1 MTQTHPLLVVD
12 KRRGSLHR
20 LVSGLERSG
29 YAVRFCE
36 SAAAALARAR
46 GQEFAAALL
55 GPGFQDLALKLR
67 RHPKTRRLPIL
78 VVAPGKQASRASR
91 RSLPADELLFPP
103 LKLDKLQFRLERVLH
118 QEQLLEDAETV
129 QAGIQTLNRIARFM
143 RSEPDDVTIL
153 NRTAREL
160 EKLIAGA
167 SCSVVLLTED
177 RRTGYVVT
185 QGDRPQELNI
195 RLELSK
201 YPELR
206 KVIETKKTLAIPDVS
221 RHPLMKEVR
230 EFIRHK
236 PLQSLLAA
244 PILYRDEIIGLLF
257 LRSEKERR
265 KFSPTEIYFLE
276 LVANTTATALKNL
289 RLARNV
295 LAEMRGRQKAEADAT
310 QLAQSSLRL
319 EALFAHAS
327 DGILVVDREGTI
339 TDVNQNFLRLSGYEK
354 SEAQGRPLD
363 QVLLSETAPA
373 KSLSRL
379 LRGDRIS
386 QSVNVRLFCRDQSQR
401 LATAHFEPLPGP
413 RDEYLIS
420 LLDVTEER
428 QLSLELRRTKE
439 FLEKVIQGTMDAIIA
454 ADLKGKI
461 VLFNEGAERISGY
474 RAEEVLGKINIV
486 DFYSPGVARDVMRKL
501 RSPDYGGVG
510 KLETCS
516 NTILGKDGEEIPINM
531 SASIIYEDGRE
542 IASVGIFH
550 DLRDRIKIEKELRQA
565 QERLMES
572 RRREAL
578 VALAGAAAHQLNQ
591 PLTSILGYA
600 EILRRVERSFY
611 EVAPQ
616 HPALASLKNAVNAIS
631 ESAERMATVVRK
643 IGETAEFK
651 TQAYLGS
658 TQIVD
663 LDRAGGPAAESPD
676 TAYLES
682 LLDLCPD
689 AILMIGEDTI
699 INRSNPAGRALTG
712 EDPAGHSFTRYLQGL
727 AHVQGMAAFEKVRQ
741 GQRVEFE
748 LALTRPES
756 GDRRQ
761 ARSAAIPIPGRNEF
775 LVVLHDV
782 TALRRAEQEQQWLAA
797 FKEQVL
803 QHGLFPILTLDL
815 DGRITF
821 WNQACEAQLGY
832 SAAEAA
838 GRPLEGF
845 LTEASRADFS
855 ERLRN
860 LGREGRSESRLE
872 FRRRDGSMVEMH
884 HLASWLGD
892 ERSGVLGYFLFLR
905 DTSERP
911 ALEPARVQPED
922 QLRVAREVVDSFR
935 TRASLEESLEAVFAH
950 LGRLVPFQVAAVVF
964 ADREENTLA
973 VLGPNEQGQMQ
984 RRLILMEDDHDRI
997 SAILFQSQPQ
1007 FYEDVSLLTSR
1018 FRSRDLSERLA
1029 RLQSQGIRGLICL
1042 PLQFQEE
1049 VLGSLILG
1057 STRAGAYGPSELAL
1071 LGPVIGQLA
1080 LALAHARLNQET
1092 QRQRQTLLRRNRLLE
1107 NLIRASRETPINS
1120 PLPELLETYCRPL
1133 LEVFPR
1139 AHLSIA
1145 FRPPQARHFRYSY
1158 LGNLPQQFLGQPVAI
1173 SPEFETEFL
1182 QAQGPLLFKQND
1194 PRLPA
1199 LMPDTQSMALFPLIF
1214 ENRLVGVIA
1223 FESHHDP
1230 AFPPADLALLQLLSL
1245 HLSSALGNYYLY
1257 QQINRFRSFQETM
1270 IENANALILVLDRGG
1285 RVAIFNRAFAELI
1298 GRSREEVLGRT
1309 LEELLREFLRV
1320 EPEGSFKELEAQV
1333 RRGES
1338 LVNLRVRLKTLTGQE
1353 VEAVFN
1359 TSTLRDANEEF
1370 QGFVA
1375 IGQDITRLKQLEAQI
1390 LHSEKLA
1397 SLGQMAAS
1405 IAHELNNP
1413 LTAISSYAQILL
1425 RQQPPPLS
1433 KNQERLK
1440 RILEE
1445 ANRIEG
1451 LIQNLMSYAR
1461 PSAGETGPV
1470 PVGEVIKQA
1479 LTLSRY
1485 EVSRGEVSIETR
1497 IPEDLPLVW
1506 GVKDQL
1512 QQVFINLLTNAS
1524 YACGEK
1530 GGGRVVITAGKGK
1543 AEMVEVRVSDTGIGI
1558 KPEHLDKIFDP
1569 FFTTK
1574 PEGKGTGLGLSVVK
1588 EIIHRHRGE
1597 IRMESRPGEGTEFTV
1612 SLPIAG

>member
-29 YAVRFCE
+29 YAVSRCE

-55 GPGFQDLALKLR
+55 GPGFQDLAHKLR
-67 RHPKTRRLPIL
+67 RHPKTRRLPLL

-91 RSLPADELLFPP
+91 HSLPADELLFPP
-103 LKLDKLQFRLERVLH
+103 LKLAEVQFRLERAR
-118 QEQLLEDAETV
+118 QGEQLAEDAETV
-129 QAGIQTLNRIARFM
+129 RAGIQTLNRIARFM

-185 QGDRPQELNI
+185 EGDRPQELNI
-195 RLELSK
+195 RLELRK

-244 PILYRDEIIGLLF
+244 PILYRDEVIGLLF

-572 RRREAL
+572 RRREVL

-712 EDPAGHSFTRYLQGL
+712 EDPAGHSFTRYLQGI

-821 WNQACEAQLGY
+821 WNQACETQLGY

-845 LTEASRADFS
+845 LTEASRSSFS
-855 ERLRN
+855 EQLRI
-860 LGREGRSESRLE
+860 LRREGRSESRLE
-872 FRRRDGSMVEMH
+872 FRRRDGSAKKMH

-905 DTSERP
+905 DLSERP
-911 ALEPARVQPED
+911 V
-922 QLRVAREVVDSFR
+922 
-935 TRASLEESLEAVFAH
+935 
-950 LGRLVPFQVAAVVF
+950 
-964 ADREENTLA
+964 LA
-973 VLGPNEQGQMQ
+973 Q
-984 RRLILMEDDHDRI
+984 
-997 SAILFQSQPQ
+997 
-1007 FYEDVSLLTSR
+1007 
-1018 FRSRDLSERLA
+1018 A
-1029 RLQSQGIRGLICL
+1029 RLD
-1042 PLQFQEE
+1042 
-1049 VLGSLILG
+1049 
-1057 STRAGAYGPSELAL
+1057 
-1071 LGPVIGQLA
+1071 
-1080 LALAHARLNQET
+1080 QET
-1092 QRQRQTLLRRNRLLE
+1092 QGQDQTLLRRSRLLE
-1107 NLIRASRETPINS
+1107 NLIRASRETPINA

-1145 FRPPQARHFRYSY
+1145 FRPPAARHFRYSY

-1173 SPEFETEFL
+1173 SHEFETEFL
-1182 QAQGPLLFKQND
+1182 QAEGPLLFKQND

-1214 ENRLVGVIA
+1214 EGRLVGVIA

-1257 QQINRFRSFQETM
+1257 QQINRFRSFQETT
-1270 IENANALILVLDRGG
+1270 IENANALILVLDRQG
-1285 RVAIFNRAFAELI
+1285 RVAIFNRAFSELI
-1298 GRSREEVLGRT
+1298 GRSREQMLGRT

-1320 EPEGSFKELEAQV
+1320 EPEGSFEELEARV

-1359 TSTLRDANEEF
+1359 TSTLRDANDEF
-1370 QGFVA
+1370 QGLVA

-1413 LTAISSYAQILL
+1413 LTAISSYAQLLL
-1425 RQQPPPLS
+1425 RQKPPPLS
-1433 KNQERLK
+1433 ENQERLK

-1461 PSAGETGPV
+1461 PSAGEMGPV
-1470 PVGEVIKQA
+1470 PVGEVIEQA

-1588 EIIHRHRGE
+1588 EIIKRHRGE

-1612 SLPIAG
+1612 SLPVAG

>member
-1 MTQTHPLLVVD
+1 VTQTHPLLVVD

-55 GPGFQDLALKLR
+55 GPGFQDLARQLR
-67 RHPKTRRLPIL
+67 RHPKTRRLPLL

-195 RLELSK
+195 RLELGK

-327 DGILVVDREGTI
+327 DGILVVDREGII

-905 DTSERP
+905 DLSERP
-911 ALEPARVQPED
+911 VPAPAR
-922 QLRVAREVVDSFR
+922 
-935 TRASLEESLEAVFAH
+935 
-950 LGRLVPFQVAAVVF
+950 
-964 ADREENTLA
+964 
-973 VLGPNEQGQMQ
+973 
-984 RRLILMEDDHDRI
+984 
-997 SAILFQSQPQ
+997 
-1007 FYEDVSLLTSR
+1007 LL
-1018 FRSRDLSERLA
+1018 
-1029 RLQSQGIRGLICL
+1029 
-1042 PLQFQEE
+1042 
-1049 VLGSLILG
+1049 
-1057 STRAGAYGPSELAL
+1057 
-1071 LGPVIGQLA
+1071 
-1080 LALAHARLNQET
+1080 QET

-1230 AFPPADLALLQLLSL
+1230 AFAPTDLALLQLLSL

-1320 EPEGSFKELEAQV
+1320 EPEGSFEELEARV

-1359 TSTLRDANEEF
+1359 TSTLRDANDQF

-1612 SLPIAG
+1612 SLPVAG